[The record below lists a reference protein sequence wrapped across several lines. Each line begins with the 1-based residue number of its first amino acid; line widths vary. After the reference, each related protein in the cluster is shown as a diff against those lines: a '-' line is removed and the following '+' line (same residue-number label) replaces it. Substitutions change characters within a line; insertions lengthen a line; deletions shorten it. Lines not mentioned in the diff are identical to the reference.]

1 MKEVQLR
8 NRVGI
13 FLIISHFGIM
23 LSVIGIYLAGGFL
36 FDEMTTTIALMAPFF
51 ASYTTVIVRFVIKN
65 KYQTQAKSK
74 DISGMFVFIG
84 FLLPCL
90 FIAAIL
96 AAIVLKALNAGFSSF
111 EEFKT
116 VIAIFETVFA
126 VYVGQVVFS
135 LFKGQP
141 E

>member
-13 FLIISHFGIM
+13 FLIISHFCVI
-23 LSVIGIYLAGGFL
+23 LTVIGLYLAGGFL
-36 FDEMTTTIALMAPFF
+36 FDEMTTTIALMMPFF
-51 ASYTTVIVRFVIKN
+51 ASFTTVIVKFVIKN
-65 KYQTQAKSK
+65 KYQTRGKSK
-74 DISGMFVFIG
+74 NISGMFAFIG

-90 FIAAIL
+90 FIAVIL
-96 AAIVLKALNAGFSSF
+96 AAIVLKALNVGFSSF

-116 VIAIFETVFA
+116 VVTIFETVFA